1 MEVIEEAILLVVK
14 LNIGSLLKTWALE
27 LRGKYVYKSLIL
39 KTFILI
45 CFRQLNHLQSEV
57 NLFPQ
62 KYKLKIRLAHFP
74 KDFQNIFLWKKNF
87 KQSNLQTSSFFKKEN
102 YAFISYFFA
111 LLSLIVWM
119 ILQFIEYLYS
129 SILRSDWVFLLLQT
143 V

>member
-27 LRGKYVYKSLIL
+27 LRGKYVYKSLII

-62 KYKLKIRLAHFP
+62 KYKLKIRLAHFS
-74 KDFQNIFLWKKNF
+74 KDFQNIFLWKKTLNRAIF
-87 KQSNLQTSSFFKKEN
+87 KLPLFSKRKLCF
-102 YAFISYFFA
+102 YIYFFA

>member
-27 LRGKYVYKSLIL
+27 LRGKYVYNSLII

-45 CFRQLNHLQSEV
+45 CFRQLNHLQSVV
-57 NLFPQ
+57 NLFTQ
-62 KYKLKIRLAHFP
+62 KYKLKIRLAHFS
-74 KDFQNIFLWKKNF
+74 KDFQNIFLWKKTLNRAIF
-87 KQSNLQTSSFFKKEN
+87 KLPLFQKRKLCF
-102 YAFISYFFA
+102 YIYFFA